1 MECPIC
7 RDELADDAQKCWLVE
22 EAGDAL
28 NADVRVD
35 PTPVCRPCAKQMVS
49 KRGALGRKVIG
60 FKTGASKP
68 EPGGLILRS

>member
-7 RDELADDAQKCWLVE
+7 REELAEDVQKCWLVE

-28 NADVRVD
+28 NSDVRVD
-35 PTPVCRPCAKQMVS
+35 PTPVCRSCAKQMVG
-49 KRGALGRKVIG
+49 KRGTPGRTVLG
-60 FKTGASKP
+60 FKVGASKP